1 MRSGNKASTGLMASL
16 LRKESGDVRE
26 GNGRE
31 WWSAREV
38 DGKGG
43 GGGQRLKAIVG
54 RQMKTLSH
62 PFLFC

>member
-1 MRSGNKASTGLMASL
+1 ME
-16 LRKESGDVRE
+16 ESGGVR
-26 GNGRE
+26 GRID
-31 WWSAREV
+31 RR
-38 DGKGG
+38 